1 MSSARINM
9 DMDEPRVYT
18 VREYAG
24 ALDMRKW
31 RERIL
36 EIDELRNDTLVDL
49 RAARCNLSVMDQY
62 DLAIFALRQAGSRA
76 YKYALVVGE
85 HNIDAAET
93 FVLVGSNRGLQVE
106 LFTDPVTADHWLS
119 R

>member
-1 MSSARINM
+1 MA
-9 DMDEPRVYT
+9 MDEPRGYA

-24 ALDMRKW
+24 AFDMRKW

-36 EIDELRNDTLVDL
+36 EIDELQGDTLVDL
-49 RAARCNLSVMDQY
+49 RAARCNLNVMDQY

-76 YKYALVVGE
+76 HKYALVVGE
-85 HNIDAAET
+85 HNLDAAET